1 MAPVMLT
8 LLILLL
14 VLILLLLLWLIFRR
28 GGFGG
33 VVQPPVLPPPVTT
46 EPPPATIPD
55 SLSPTLLAGLLQARL
70 AGVPADGSA
79 SSQAVPTSVIWTDQ
93 GDEVLVHLS
102 SLDISFVESTVLVS
116 IDLESDQS
124 GRTAMVVALAL
135 GDTPQAG
142 GALLAATDEFPR
154 GNALL
159 AARWGRVLRDAA
171 WTAFLALAADHA
183 DQTRLSP
190 QALTLAHGQLRL
202 TAGPAIKLG

>member
-1 MAPVMLT
+1 VLT
-8 LLILLL
+8 LIILLL
-14 VLILLLLLWLIFRR
+14 VLILLLLLWLILRP
-28 GGFGG
+28 GGFFG
-33 VVQPPVLPPPVTT
+33 VVQPPVVPPPVTT
-46 EPPPATIPD
+46 EPPPAIPD
-55 SLSPTLLAGLLQARL
+55 NLSPTVLAGLLQARL

-79 SSQAVPTSVIWTDQ
+79 PNGAVPASVIWTDQ

-102 SLDISFVESTVLVS
+102 SLNISFVESTVLVS

-142 GALLAATDEFPR
+142 GALLAATDEIPR

-159 AARWGRVLRDAA
+159 AARWGKVLRDAA
-171 WTAFLALAADHA
+171 WTAFLVLAADHA